1 MDKALYVGMNAAS
14 QSMMAQTIHANNLA
28 NASTSGFRADLEQA
42 RALEVTGDGF
52 ATRVY
57 TQTEVPAT
65 DYSQGPLK
73 QTGNDL
79 DIAINGDG
87 WIAVQTEDG
96 SEAYTR
102 AGELRLSPFGEL
114 QTGNGLPVLG
124 NNGPIALPPFEKMEI
139 GSDGTISIRELG
151 QGPEV
156 ISALDRIKLVNPDV
170 HELVKSPDGMFRRL
184 DGEDELP
191 DGSVRL
197 SAGFVE
203 GSNVNVVDSM
213 VEMINLTRNYELS
226 IKLMHTAERNSE
238 VSAQLLQMQ

>member
-14 QSMMAQTIHANNLA
+14 QNMMAQTIHANNLA

-42 RALEVTGDGF
+42 RALQVTGDGF
-52 ATRVY
+52 ATRIY

-65 DYSQGPLK
+65 DYTQGPLK

-102 AGELRLSPFGEL
+102 AGELSLTPFGEL
-114 QTGNGLPVLG
+114 TTGNGLPVLG

-156 ISALDRIKLVNPDV
+156 ISALDRIKLVNPNV
-170 HELVKSPDGMFRRL
+170 QELVKSPDGLFRRL
-184 DGEDELP
+184 DGEAELP
-191 DGSVRL
+191 DGAVRL
-197 SAGFVE
+197 SSGFVE

-213 VEMINLTRNYELS
+213 VEMITLTRNYELN

>member
-1 MDKALYVGMNAAS
+1 MDKALYLGMSAAS
-14 QSMMAQTIHANNLA
+14 QNMMAQSIHANNLA
-28 NASTSGFRADLEQA
+28 NASTTGFRADMEQA
-42 RALEVTGDGF
+42 RALQVTGDGF

-57 TQTEVPAT
+57 TRVEVPAT
-65 DYSQGPLK
+65 DFSQGPLK

-79 DIAINGDG
+79 DVAINGDG

-156 ISALDRIKLVNPDV
+156 ISALDRIKLVNPDAQD
-170 HELVKSPDGMFRRL
+170 LVKSTDGLFRRI
-184 DGEDELP
+184 DGDDELP
-191 DGSVRL
+191 DGSVRV
-197 SAGFVE
+197 STGFIE
-203 GSNVNVVDSM
+203 GSNVNVVDAM
-213 VEMINLTRNYELS
+213 VEMINLTRNYELN

-238 VSAQLLQMQ
+238 VSAQLLQIQ

>member
-1 MDKALYVGMNAAS
+1 MDKALYIGMSAAS
-14 QSMMAQTIHANNLA
+14 QNMAAQTIHANNMA

-42 RALEVTGDGF
+42 RALQVTGDGF

-65 DYSQGPLK
+65 DFSQGPLK

-79 DIAINGDG
+79 DIAINGEG
-87 WIAVQTEDG
+87 WIAVQSEDG

-114 QTGNGLPVLG
+114 LTGNGLPVLG

-170 HELVKSPDGMFRRL
+170 QDLMKSPDGMFRRI
-184 DGEDELP
+184 DGGAELP
-191 DGSVRL
+191 DGNVSV
-197 SAGFVE
+197 STGFIE
-203 GSNVNVVDSM
+203 GSNVNVVDAM
-213 VEMINLTRNYELS
+213 VEMINLTRNYEMN
-226 IKLMHTAERNSE
+226 IKLMQTAEKNSE
-238 VSAQLLQMQ
+238 VSARLLQIQ